1 MAEKTLGLVGLAETH
16 VIFFWPQV
24 HRLSFYRTNITSI
37 HIATSVSQRLNIL
50 CIRFKK

>member
-1 MAEKTLGLVGLAETH
+1 LAGFIVETN
-16 VIFFWPQV
+16 VNLFLPEV

-37 HIATSVSQRLNIL
+37 HTATSVSQRLNIL